1 MQEFL
6 DKAIPMPTVK
16 EKLAEIKGGWDNL
29 HIGQGHFMAW
39 VRQGFKELT
48 HLLLPA
54 FPQGQHVV
62 EEPGLWG
69 NPTQGEVAGA
79 REEDQATKQRIAAL
93 NEEPMQTQTSVRSP
107 ADLVEGNLTGP
118 VQGQQQQNTQ
128 QVSPADLLE
137 SNTAGPVQGQQ
148 QQSKQDISPA
158 DLLDGQGTAPPQ
170 EQQGQTQR
178 QGQSHGISM

>member
-16 EKLAEIKGGWDNL
+16 EKLADIKEGWDNL
-29 HIGQGHFMAW
+29 HIGRGHFMAW

-62 EEPGLWG
+62 EEMGLFG
-69 NPTQGEVAGA
+69 NPTQGEVAIA
-79 REEDQATKQRIAAL
+79 RKDQPQVKSQVSAL
-93 NEEPMQTQTSVRSP
+93 NEEPMNTSQNVTSP
-107 ADLVEGNLTGP
+107 ADLVAGN
-118 VQGQQQQNTQ
+118 VQGQQQQQ
-128 QVSPADLLE
+128 SGQEVSPADLLE
-137 SNTAGPVQGQQ
+137 AKQTGPVQGQQ
-148 QQSKQDISPA
+148 QQSKQEVSPA

-170 EQQGQTQR
+170 QQQGQTQR
-178 QGQSHGISM
+178 QGQSHGLSM